1 VFRRRGTGSAATD
14 RKGPRADALP
24 SPHLIDLRAVVKDY
38 VTDAGPFRAL
48 DEVDLQVDPGEFIA
62 VVGRSGSGKSTLM
75 NMMTGFDRATGGTVT
90 VAGQDLAL
98 LSEGKVAEWRGRTVG
113 VIFQFFQLLP
123 TLTVVENVMLPMDF
137 LGRWSPREREARA
150 MALLERVGMTD
161 QARKLPASTSGGQQ
175 QRIAIARAL
184 ANDPPLL
191 VADEPTGNL
200 DSTTADIVFE
210 LFESLVDAGRTV
222 VMVTHDAELAGR
234 TRRIVHMAD
243 GRILDG
249 VLDPTAR
256 SSAAARTSTGSTLPL
271 PRLSPAPDA

>member
-1 VFRRRGTGSAATD
+1 
-14 RKGPRADALP
+14 
-24 SPHLIDLRAVVKDY
+24 
-38 VTDAGPFRAL
+38 
-48 DEVDLQVDPGEFIA
+48 
-62 VVGRSGSGKSTLM
+62 
-75 NMMTGFDRATGGTVT
+75 
-90 VAGQDLAL
+90 
-98 LSEGKVAEWRGRTVG
+98 
-113 VIFQFFQLLP
+113 
-123 TLTVVENVMLPMDF
+123 
-137 LGRWSPREREARA
+137 
-150 MALLERVGMTD
+150 MTD

-184 ANDPPLL
+184 ANDPSLL

-249 VLDPTAR
+249 VLDPSAPAAATAR
-256 SSAAARTSTGSTLPL
+256 AASGMAADTTTPL